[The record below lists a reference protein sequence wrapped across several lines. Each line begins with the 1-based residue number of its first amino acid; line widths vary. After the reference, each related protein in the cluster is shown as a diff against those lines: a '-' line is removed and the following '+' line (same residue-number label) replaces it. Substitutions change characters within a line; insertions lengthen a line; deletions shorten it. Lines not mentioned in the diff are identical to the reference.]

1 MKAVG
6 ETLSFIKIEG
16 EPKKQDTTGIETF
29 RQKDCCRTELWRD
42 LYKKTPKGQFLEI
55 RNHLAEAFKII
66 PNYLGRIFQVKGQ
79 SKNCYITI
87 FTLFFLFI

>member
-1 MKAVG
+1 MKAAG
-6 ETLSFIKIEG
+6 ETLFFIKIEG

-55 RNHLAEAFKII
+55 RNHLAEAFKI
-66 PNYLGRIFQVKGQ
+66 YLNRPCIFSEIDNSDEASERIK
-79 SKNCYITI
+79 
-87 FTLFFLFI
+87 